1 MCDGFRCLLFSCWWC
16 DNMIKRNYE
25 MFCLSYGR
33 LNDNDKK
40 MR

>member
-1 MCDGFRCLLFSCWWC
+1 
-16 DNMIKRNYE
+16 MIKRNYE

-40 MR
+40 MRWLLLIKGI